1 MSTARSAQPKANPMS
16 GGIQRRTLLQGG
28 SIALLLGVHEI
39 AFGASIVAVR
49 VWPAADYTRVTI
61 ESDTRLNSQQLMV
74 GSPPRLAVDIEGIE
88 LNPELRELVGKI
100 KPGDPYINGLRV
112 GQNAPKVV
120 RIVFDLKQ
128 AVVPQVFSLAP
139 VAAYKYRLVLDLYP
153 QQAVDPMEALIA
165 ERLRDASKPAASA
178 AGNGAGG
185 GNNTSVAGVAPSM
198 TTSPGATPP
207 PLRSAAP
214 NVDPLGDLMAQQS
227 MRPTQVN
234 PASQGTGPS
243 NANGDAF
250 ASAALTPPPSL
261 PPVVG
266 TVPTRPVPPPPTAVA
281 RGGGGGGGGGA
292 TANRTDR
299 IIIVALDPGHGGEDP
314 GATGPAGTREKDI
327 VLQVAHR
334 LRERI
339 NASSVNGNPM
349 RAFLT
354 RDADFFVPLGM
365 RVQKARRV
373 QADLFVSI
381 HADAFTT
388 PAARGASVFALS
400 QSGASSS
407 AARWLANKENSAD
420 SVGGVNVGGHEVQVQ
435 RALLDM
441 STTAQIN
448 DSIKLG
454 GAMLGEFR
462 SIGARLHKGSVE
474 QAGFAVLKA
483 PDIPSVLVETAFIS
497 NPEEEANLRRVEYQ
511 ESLADALMRGIQRY
525 FAQNPPLARSR
536 QL

>member
-1 MSTARSAQPKANPMS
+1 MKA
-16 GGIQRRTLLQGG
+16 GGLKRRVLLQGG
-28 SIALLLGVHEI
+28 SIALMLGVHQI
-39 AFGASIVAVR
+39 ARGATILAVR

-61 ESDTRLNSQQLMV
+61 ESDARLTSQQLVV

-88 LNPELRELVGKI
+88 LNSELRELVGKI

-112 GQNAPKVV
+112 GQNAPTVV

-128 AVVPQVFSLAP
+128 TVRPQVFSLAP
-139 VAAYKYRLVLDLYP
+139 VAAYKHRLVLDLYP
-153 QQAVDPMEALIA
+153 EQALDPMEALIA
-165 ERLRDASKPAASA
+165 ERLRDASKPGTG
-178 AGNGAGG
+178 AGN
-185 GNNTSVAGVAPSM
+185 NNGSAVAGIAPSPAPV
-198 TTSPGATPP
+198 PGA
-207 PLRSAAP
+207 AP
-214 NVDPLGDLMAQQS
+214 APVRPAMPAGDPLGDLMAQQS
-227 MRPTQVN
+227 MRPG
-234 PASQGTGPS
+234 PAAPAPPVVAGVDRPS
-243 NANGDAF
+243 A
-250 ASAALTPPPSL
+250 PPVLVAPAPL

-266 TVPTRPVPPPPTAVA
+266 TAPVRPVSPPVA
-281 RGGGGGGGGGA
+281 AARGGA
-292 TANRTDR
+292 TASRTDR

-314 GATGPAGTREKDI
+314 GATGPSGTREKDI
-327 VLQVAHR
+327 VLQVAFR
-334 LRERI
+334 LRDRI
-339 NASSVNGNPM
+339 NAGSVNGNPM

-354 RDADFFVPLGM
+354 RDADFFVPLGV

-407 AARWLANKENSAD
+407 AARWLANKENDAD
-420 SVGGVNVGGHEVQVQ
+420 KVGGVNVGNHEAQVQ

-448 DSIKLG
+448 DSLKLG
-454 GAMLGEFR
+454 GAMLGE
-462 SIGARLHKGSVE
+462 IKGMGARLHKGEVE

-497 NPEEEANLRRVEYQ
+497 NPEEEANLRRVDYQ
-511 ESLADALMRGIQRY
+511 ENLADALMRGIQRY